1 MAGRVAEKIKLQS
14 VDELLGVPEIAGTQ
28 EIEIGRIHSFP
39 NHPFK
44 VLDDDKME
52 TLADSI
58 RENGILNPVLVRPDQ
73 TGNYEMISGHRRLH
87 AAGIV
92 GLKKI
97 PAIVKEMTDDEA
109 TIVMVDANVQREE
122 ILPSER
128 AWSLKMKMDAMRR
141 QGARIDVDGTCG
153 NDCHKLGTKTA
164 EIVGEMV
171 GLKGRQVRNYVRLTY
186 LIPELLELIDSK
198 KLQFVLGVDIS
209 YFDEQ
214 IQKWVYEYIKDNGF
228 LKPAQVAALKEQPN
242 LANMTQYN
250 VISILNSALPQKAP
264 SAKVSFSEKKLD
276 KYFPPHY
283 SAKQREEVIIQLLE
297 QWSEAQV
304 QA

>member
-1 MAGRVAEKIKLQS
+1 MAGRVAGKIKLQS

-28 EIEIGRIHSFP
+28 EIELGRIHAFP

-52 TLADSI
+52 TLVDSI
-58 RENGILNPVLVRPDQ
+58 RENGILNPVIVRPDQ

-97 PAIVKEMTDDEA
+97 SAIVKEMSDDEA
-109 TIVMVDANVQREE
+109 IIKMVDANIQREE

-128 AWSLKMKMDAMRR
+128 AWSLKMKMDAIKR
-141 QGARIDVDGTCG
+141 QGKRSDLTSDQNGP
-153 NDCHKLGTKTA
+153 KLSA
-164 EIVGEMV
+164 VEVGESA
-171 GLKGRQVRNYVRLTY
+171 GISSTQVKRYIRLTE
-186 LIPELLELIDSK
+186 LIPEILDLVDQK
-198 KLQFVLGVDIS
+198 KVQFTLAVDIT

-214 IQKWVYEYIKDNGF
+214 VQKWIYEYIKDNGF
-228 LKPAQVAALKEQPN
+228 LKPVQIAALKEQAN
-242 LANMTQYN
+242 LSNASQYN
-250 VISILNSALPQKAP
+250 VISILNGALPQKSS
-264 SAKVSFSEKKLD
+264 SAKVSLSEKKLD

-297 QWSEAQV
+297 QWSKE
-304 QA
+304 QAE